1 MLMFGNPAFLVGTKL
16 WKNDDSMIN
25 RRPIKTMDEEL
36 IFEVREQ
43 IFRLA
48 EYITELQ
55 EQICMLKDEIAEL
68 RNN

>member
-1 MLMFGNPAFLVGTKL
+1 MN
-16 WKNDDSMIN
+16 
-25 RRPIKTMDEEL
+25 EEL

-48 EYITELQ
+48 EYSTELQ
-55 EQICMLKDEIAEL
+55 EQICILKDEIAEL

>member
-16 WKNDDSMIN
+16 CKNDDSMIN